1 METLVARFCIFYYRD
16 RIELS
21 QPFQIMRK
29 ISS

>member
-1 METLVARFCIFYYRD
+1 METLVARFCIFYYGY
-16 RIELS
+16 RIELN